1 MQNMETMHLLYGVLL
16 ILLLI
21 QNRCIRAQFLL
32 PPSNLDE
39 YDAYGSLLA
48 INEYLAII
56 AQNDQEYF
64 TIITNPFTNQ
74 SNKCTLSYNTI
85 QHRLTSMTR
94 FIYNIAIGIKQNASQ
109 LVFSYIDEN
118 WQRDVFL
125 TIVFLESI
133 STGCVRVA
141 KRITA
146 NMTEFNM
153 REQALVA
160 MDPYGRRA
168 YAIGTYYIVCV
179 EIETG
184 AIWQL
189 DLMNLFDSQD
199 DLENVFFPK
208 AAVITEDHYIV
219 TVGQRFTR
227 LQFLPYLL
235 VLNILSP
242 SNITLMSATQ
252 LSEYNFGPSSIDITR
267 YSTMSISLLDHLEQF
282 IIGIPS
288 LDMLLFL
295 SWNKKNANEAPMIMR
310 KYSSSQRGIS
320 FGKSVALLD
329 DNTYAVLAYTLSTL
343 PWSTSQVQVSR
354 TLPTC
359 EDCSSFSS
367 RCILSMTHNPTI
379 VL

>member
-1 MQNMETMHLLYGVLL
+1 
-16 ILLLI
+16 
-21 QNRCIRAQFLL
+21 
-32 PPSNLDE
+32 LDE

-48 INEYLAII
+48 INEHLAII

-64 TIITNPFTNQ
+64 TIITNPFNTNQ

-94 FIYNIAIGIKQNASQ
+94 FIYNIAIGVKQNASQ

-125 TIVFLESI
+125 TVVFLESI
-133 STGCVRVA
+133 STDCVRVA
-141 KRITA
+141 KRITV
-146 NMTEFNM
+146 NMTELNM

-160 MDPYGRRA
+160 MDPYGTRA
-168 YAIGTYYIVCV
+168 YAIGTYYIVWV
-179 EIETG
+179 DIETG
-184 AIWQL
+184 VERQL
-189 DLMNLFDSQD
+189 DLVNLFDSQN
-199 DLENVFFPK
+199 DLENLFFPK
-208 AAVITEDHYIV
+208 AVVITENHYIV

-267 YSTMSISLLDHLEQF
+267 YSTMSLSLLDHLEQF
-282 IIGIPS
+282 TIGIPS

-295 SWNKKNANEAPMIMR
+295 FWNSTNANEEPVIMR
-310 KYSSSQRGIS
+310 KYISPQRGIS

-329 DNTYAVLAYTLSTL
+329 DNTYAVLAYKLSTL
-343 PWSTSQVQVSR
+343 PWSTSQVQVSQK
-354 TLPTC
+354 LAIC
-359 EDCSSFSS
+359 EDCYFYF
-367 RCILSMTHNPTI
+367 
-379 VL
+379 